1 MLTDDVLR
9 VNLGYY
15 SGPSLF
21 MVPGDTMHALM
32 TELLT
37 ARQAQRAALSVVEA
51 ARHLAMCPLQ
61 DGIRAMEA
69 LCLAVAEH
77 DGENA
82 Q

>member
-21 MVPGDTMHALM
+21 LVPGDTMHALM
-32 TELLT
+32 TELL
-37 ARQAQRAALSVVEA
+37 AVRQAQKAALPVVEA
-51 ARHLAMCPLQ
+51 ARHLATCPLEC
-61 DGIRAMEA
+61 GIRAMEG
-69 LCLAVAEH
+69 LCLAVAEL
-77 DGENA
+77 DGWNT